1 MAAER
6 KERERE
12 VAADLAK
19 VREVAVLEAA
29 KVVLAEREAV
39 AAALAEE
46 REEVTERAA
55 EMVETLT
62 QEVGKTEKG

>member
-12 VAADLAK
+12 VAADLVK

-62 QEVGKTEKG
+62 QEVGKTEK

>member
-1 MAAER
+1 MTAER

-12 VAADLAK
+12 VAR

-29 KVVLAEREAV
+29 KVVLAEREGI

-46 REEVTERAA
+46 REEVEKRAA
-55 EMVETLT
+55 EMVETLA

>member
-6 KERERE
+6 KERS
-12 VAADLAK
+12 ADLAK

-29 KVVLAEREAV
+29 KVVLAEREGI
-39 AAALAEE
+39 AAALAQE
-46 REEVTERAA
+46 REEVEKRAA

-62 QEVGKTEKG
+62 QEVGKTERG